1 MLAAKAEGVQTPEGT
16 PSKTPLKKNKK
27 TLKKPLTN
35 SSRYDIINT
44 ERGKE
49 NPNKPEREIGI
60 MTTINRNALNELA
73 NKVNEEKR
81 LAKIERLEKLIEER
95 VLPELVEKAKAGCY
109 SHIAQCF
116 CDCNVADFEIIKKTL
131 EEKYGFTVKD
141 RATNTLTLVICW
153 DNENN

>member
-1 MLAAKAEGVQTPEGT
+1 MA
-16 PSKTPLKKNKK
+16 
-27 TLKKPLTN
+27 
-35 SSRYDIINT
+35 
-44 ERGKE
+44 
-49 NPNKPEREIGI
+49 
-60 MTTINRNALNELA
+60 TINRNALNELA
-73 NKVNEEKR
+73 NKANEEKR

-116 CDCNVADFEIIKKTL
+116 CDCTVADFEIIKKTL

-141 RATNTLTLVICW
+141 RATNALTLVICW

>member
-1 MLAAKAEGVQTPEGT
+1 M
-16 PSKTPLKKNKK
+16 
-27 TLKKPLTN
+27 TN
-35 SSRYDIINT
+35 GSRYDIINT

-73 NKVNEEKR
+73 NKINEEKR
-81 LAKIERLEKLIEER
+81 LARIERLEKLIETR

-141 RATNTLTLVICW
+141 RATSSLTLVICW